1 VNCTPAITSLDI
13 TSKIPQGGVF
23 GPCPF
28 EENVMKHIRTI
39 CDKIFFMIGSFMLLT
54 LMNLDYFKV
63 KSLIRFVIY
72 FEFNLNRIGKN

>member
-1 VNCTPAITSLDI
+1 
-13 TSKIPQGGVF
+13 
-23 GPCPF
+23 
-28 EENVMKHIRTI
+28 
-39 CDKIFFMIGSFMLLT
+39 LT